1 MRGTELLDNDAD
13 VLFPIRVTEDM
24 LTTMWESN
32 YTGKAEKYMK
42 DCFDGFLPLKAMK
55 TLILHFSR

>member
-42 DCFDGFLPLKAMK
+42 DCFDGFLP
-55 TLILHFSR
+55 